1 MEGAM
6 RQILLLT
13 IGLLAASVTT
23 ERAEA
28 QFLKRVKE
36 RVKQKVAE
44 RKLQTEEAVLSH
56 AAEPADSALAKVT
69 SPVESLATRA
79 GGGAGAA
86 VGRLGRGEGKASA
99 EASRIRVE
107 LAAGRATLPG
117 IRFAPGTDAIDPSS
131 EPSLQALASVIAESP
146 GAFLV
151 QARADVGALP
161 QDALALAN
169 ARAAAIK
176 AWLVGTGGP
185 AERVF
190 ATGDAAATPDAPVVT
205 VVPMQ

>member
-1 MEGAM
+1 M

-13 IGLLAASVTT
+13 TGLLAASVTA

-28 QFLKRVKE
+28 QLLKRITE
-36 RVKQKVAE
+36 RVKQKVTE
-44 RKLQTEEAVLSH
+44 RKAQTEEAVLSH
-56 AAEPADSALAKVT
+56 AAEPADSAMAKVT
-69 SPVESLATRA
+69 SPVESLATRV

-86 VGRLGRGEGKASA
+86 VGRMGRGEGKASA
-99 EASRIRVE
+99 EATRIRQE
-107 LAAGRATLPG
+107 LSTGRAALPG
-117 IRFAPGTDAIDPSS
+117 IMFVPATDAIDPSS
-131 EPSLQALASVIAESP
+131 EPSLQALAAVITESP

-151 QARADVGALP
+151 QARADAGAQPKDGL
-161 QDALALAN
+161 QLAG

-176 AWLVGTGGP
+176 TWLVGTGVP

-190 ATGDAAATPDAPVVT
+190 AAGDATATPGAPAVT

>member
-1 MEGAM
+1 
-6 RQILLLT
+6 
-13 IGLLAASVTT
+13 
-23 ERAEA
+23 
-28 QFLKRVKE
+28 
-36 RVKQKVAE
+36 VAE
-44 RKLQTEEAVLSH
+44 RKLQTEEAALNH
-56 AAEPADSALAKVT
+56 AAEPADSALVKVT

-79 GGGAGAA
+79 GADASAA

-99 EASRIRVE
+99 EASRIRAE

-151 QARADVGALP
+151 QARADLGALP

-176 AWLVGTGGP
+176 AWLGWHWRACGTGVCDWRRCCHSRRGCRDCR
-185 AERVF
+185 A
-190 ATGDAAATPDAPVVT
+190 DAIVLETC
-205 VVPMQ
+205 

>member
-1 MEGAM
+1 M
-6 RQILLLT
+6 RQILLLLT
-13 IGLLAASVTT
+13 IGLLTASVST

-44 RKLQTEEAVLSH
+44 RKLQTEEVVLSH
-56 AAEPADSALAKVT
+56 AAEPADSALAKVA
-69 SPVESLATRA
+69 SPLESLATRA

-99 EASRIRVE
+99 EAVRIREE
-107 LAAGRATLPG
+107 LAAGRAALPG
-117 IRFAPGTDAIDPSS
+117 IRFAPGADAIDPSS
-131 EPSLQALASVIAESP
+131 EPSLQALAAVITDSP
-146 GAFLV
+146 GVFLV
-151 QARADVGALP
+151 QARADAGALP
-161 QDALALAN
+161 QDALPLAN

-176 AWLVGTGGP
+176 AWLVGTGVP

-190 ATGDAAATPDAPVVT
+190 ATGDVAATPDAPLVA

>member
-1 MEGAM
+1 
-6 RQILLLT
+6 
-13 IGLLAASVTT
+13 V
-23 ERAEA
+23 
-28 QFLKRVKE
+28 
-36 RVKQKVAE
+36 
-44 RKLQTEEAVLSH
+44 
-56 AAEPADSALAKVT
+56 P
-69 SPVESLATRA
+69 
-79 GGGAGAA
+79 A

-99 EASRIRVE
+99 EASRIRAE
-107 LAAGRATLPG
+107 PAAGRATLPG
-117 IRFAPGTDAIDPSS
+117 IRFAPRTDAIDPSS

-151 QARADVGALP
+151 QSRADVGALP

-190 ATGDAAATPDAPVVT
+190 ATGDAAATPDATVVTVVT